1 MLKNKL
7 LNISL
12 WLVFVSIAGYPF
24 VVNTHYG
31 DEAPFKSGITIGE
44 DYLKSVYVDKNG
56 VYKLCTNGDFSS
68 YCIPEEKFKEY
79 SYLTVK
85 SRKIRSTKVYIL
97 KKNPQKDGEQVQ
109 YSNYYCQ
116 QVPVAKGVKLDI
128 LIPSDAKYIVIPY
141 KSNDKI
147 IKPVSINLCKTKDVS
162 YIQTLP
168 HITSSR
174 DSSITSHR
182 FVHWN
187 IGHFSQGKYSHST
200 IIKKNYSIKYHAF
213 KNFINNYCLDSHCLF
228 NEYDETFANIDGVNI
243 SADTVLFDGKR
254 SYAIFPRSVTFGY
267 NKLAAFWKDG
277 VIDYRYGVFE
287 SLKGVKNKKGMLE
300 YGTGYCISQYA
311 IGESDFYVMSFHA
324 PPSISQEEY
333 KALFIEIL
341 KICSKYRNVIL
352 VGDFNRHRIPDFEL
366 LTDAGF
372 IILNDKRKT
381 CPGGRCIFD
390 WVLYRCK
397 DVILS
402 DFKVYTEAVDGN
414 GDLLSDHLPLGF
426 TVTKK

>member
-1 MLKNKL
+1 MLNNKL

-12 WLVFVSIAGYPF
+12 WLILASIAGYPI
-24 VVNTHYG
+24 VANNNYG
-31 DEAPFKSGITIGE
+31 DENPFRSGFLIGE
-44 DYLKSVYVDKNG
+44 DYLKNVYVDEDG
-56 VYKLCTNGDFSS
+56 FYKFCKNGDFSS

-116 QVPVAKGVKLDI
+116 KVSVGKGLKLDI
-128 LIPSDAKYIVIPY
+128 LIPSDAKYIVIPC
-141 KSNDKI
+141 KSNGKN
-147 IKPVSINLCKTKDVS
+147 IKPVSINLCKTKDV
-162 YIQTLP
+162 YYRQTLP
-168 HITSSR
+168 HIKSSR
-174 DSSITSHR
+174 DTSITSHR

-187 IGHFSQGKYSHST
+187 IGHFSKGRYSHST
-200 IIKKNYSIKYHAF
+200 ISKKNYSIKYRAF
-213 KNFINNYCLDSHCLF
+213 KDFINNYCRDSHCMF
-228 NEYDETFANIDGVNI
+228 NEYDETFAKIDGVDI
-243 SADTVLFDGKR
+243 STDTVLFDGKR
-254 SYAIFPRSVTFGY
+254 SYAVFPRSVTFGY

-277 VIDYRYGVFE
+277 ILDFKYGVFE

-300 YGTGYCISQYA
+300 YGTGYCISQYS
-311 IGESDFYVMSFHA
+311 IGESDFYVMSLHA
-324 PPSISQEEY
+324 PPYISKEEY

-341 KICSKYRNVIL
+341 EICSKYRNVIL
-352 VGDFNRHRIPDFEL
+352 VGDFNRHRISDFEL

-372 IILNDKRKT
+372 SILNDKRKT
-381 CPGGRCIFD
+381 FPMGRCIFD

-397 DVILS
+397 DVVLS
-402 DFKVYTEAVDGN
+402 DFKVYTEAIDSE
-414 GDLLSDHLPLGF
+414 GDLLSDHLPIGF